1 MSYDKGIDP
10 GLEVVLDSHAI
21 LGEGPSWDDVSGRLL
36 WVDIVRQEIHRFDP
50 RTGRDERVRVEQP
63 VGAAVVRAG
72 GGYAAAVRDGFA
84 LVDPQTGH
92 VELIAP
98 VELDLPGNRMNDGKC
113 DSLGRFWGGTQ
124 AVDHT
129 PAAGA
134 LYRLDIDRTVHL
146 VVDDV
151 GISNGLGWSPDDRT
165 MYYID
170 TAANRLDA
178 FDFEASAG
186 TVSARRC
193 LAPLAPE
200 EGGGDGL
207 TIDAEGFIWVALWD
221 GWALHRFAPD
231 GRLDRAVRFPVSHVT
246 SCCFGGPNLDE
257 LYVTTASMTETGPF
271 DAERLAREPASGS
284 LFRLRPGVKGL
295 PTHPYRG

>member
-1 MSYDKGIDP
+1 MVI
-10 GLEVVLDSHAI
+10 
-21 LGEGPSWDDVSGRLL
+21 R
-36 WVDIVRQEIHRFDP
+36 
-50 RTGRDERVRVEQP
+50 
-63 VGAAVVRAG
+63 AA

-84 LVDPQTGH
+84 LVDPETGR

-98 VELDLPGNRMNDGKC
+98 VEIDLPGNRMNDGKC
-113 DSLGRFWGGTQ
+113 DSFGRFWGGTQ
-124 AVDHT
+124 ATDHT

-134 LYRLDIDRTVHL
+134 LYRLDLDRTAHV

-178 FDFEASAG
+178 FDFEAPSG
-186 TVSARRC
+186 TVSNRR
-193 LAPLAPE
+193 PLALLPPA

-207 TIDAEGFIWVALWD
+207 AVDAEGFIWVALWD
-221 GWALHRFAPD
+221 GWALHRYAPD
-231 GRLDRAVRFPVSHVT
+231 GRLDRVVRFPVSHVT
-246 SCCFGGPNLDE
+246 SCCFGGPRLDE
-257 LYVTTASMTETGPF
+257 LYVTTASMTEAGPF
-271 DAERLAREPASGS
+271 DAARLASEPASGA
-284 LFRLRPGVKGL
+284 LFRLRAGVSGL

>member
-1 MSYDKGIDP
+1 MSDGKSIDP
-10 GLEVVLDSHAI
+10 GLEVVLEAHAV
-21 LGEGPSWDDVSGRLL
+21 LGEGPSWDDVTGRLL
-36 WVDIVRQEIHRFDP
+36 WVDIINQEIHSFDP

-63 VGAAVVRAG
+63 VGAAVIREG

-98 VELDLPGNRMNDGKC
+98 VELDLPRNRMNDGKC
-113 DSLGRFWGGTQ
+113 DSFGRFWAGTQ
-124 AVDHT
+124 SVDYT

-134 LYRLDIDRTVHL
+134 LYRLDTDRTAHL

-151 GISNGLGWSPDDRT
+151 GISNGLGWSPDNHT

-178 FDFEASAG
+178 FDFEASSG
-186 TVSARRC
+186 TVSARRS
-193 LAPLAPE
+193 LAPLAPA

-207 TIDAEGFIWVALWD
+207 AVDAEGFVWVALWD
-221 GWALHRFAPD
+221 GWALHRYAPD
-231 GRLDRAVRFPVSHVT
+231 GRLDRVVKFPVSHVT
-246 SCCFGGPNLDE
+246 SCCFGGPKLDE
-257 LYVTTASMTETGPF
+257 LYVTTASTTEAGPF
-271 DAERLAREPASGS
+271 DAERLAREPAAGA

-295 PTHPYRG
+295 PTHAYRG